1 MTDYSKMTDA
11 QLQDIISQGGG
22 AGKRPDVDSGFFQ
35 DIGGYLK
42 KHGEVPGGIGGAI
55 GGAALGTAILPGP
68 GTLIGG
74 AIGGALGS
82 AGGSL
87 ASDALMGEELD
98 FGDAAKEAAISVA
111 IDAGTFGAGKVL
123 RPISRAL
130 GITDGGLT
138 GLFRA
143 KGEPNMADEIVDMSK
158 INANTLESKRVTH
171 KFLTDRAKNGGL
183 SAAQTGQAAFLRR
196 AGEGLADVGIF
207 SGALASRR
215 IAANNEVIHSAIK
228 DLSEG
233 ALDVAADHTMEGI
246 GKVLHG
252 AVEAGRT
259 AARSL
264 MDDGVN
270 SLVKEHGQR
279 TVSTLPVVKALRKFQ
294 MKNTGDIA
302 NTVSDS
308 TLKKSTDM
316 MDRLLEKAGVLA
328 QAKQADLKSLID
340 FEKSLQRD
348 ISRAMPNSAYNDPV
362 AVAELTQLK
371 KAVQEGITE
380 TLENISP
387 NAGAAYRKLN
397 SDYSDTMTNLLPKRL
412 GKAFAGADAG
422 EYDALGRMLLSGG
435 STSGI
440 RLMMNS
446 LDTAYAAAKQA
457 GTDMTGTVAK
467 NADDARRFIRQGYVK
482 NLFSTV
488 GEATDLTKFANKA
501 RQLSTEDAMARAEAV
516 LGKDFNDYKRIV
528 NAISDTSEKTGS
540 SFFQLAMRQKELGT
554 LGSVG
559 AVGAGI
565 GAGAGIATAGMVL
578 LAPMVLSRIVTN
590 KQAVNHLLG
599 LNTAVKRG
607 LINDDTI
614 GSAVARVIESLD
626 DTDKEAIRKAGGGIY

>member
-1 MTDYSKMTDA
+1 MPDYSKMTDE
-11 QLQDIISQGGG
+11 QLQDIMAQGGG
-22 AGKRPDVDSGFFQ
+22 EGKAPTVDSGFFQ

-42 KHGEVPGGIGGAI
+42 KHGEVPGGIGGAL
-55 GGAALGTAILPGP
+55 GGAALGTAVMPGV
-68 GTLIGG
+68 GTLVGG

-87 ASDALMGEELD
+87 ASDAIAGEELD
-98 FGDAAKEAAISVA
+98 FGEAGKEAAISVA

-123 RPISRAL
+123 RPIARAL
-130 GITDGGLT
+130 NITDGGLT

-171 KFLTDRAKNGGL
+171 KFLSDRAKNGGL
-183 SAAQTGQAAFLRR
+183 SAAQTGQGNFLRNV
-196 AGEGLADVGIF
+196 GESLSDIGIF
-207 SGALASRR
+207 SGVLSSRR

-233 ALDVAADHTMEGI
+233 ALDVAADFTTQGA
-246 GKVLHG
+246 GQVLHG

-259 AARSL
+259 AAKSL

-270 SLVKEHGQR
+270 ALVKEHGQR
-279 TVSTLPVVKALRKFQ
+279 TVSTLPVAKALRKFQ

-316 MDRLLEKAGVLA
+316 MERLLERAGAMA
-328 QAKQADLKSLID
+328 QAKQADLNSLIN

-348 ISRAMPNSAYNDPV
+348 ISRAMPNSAFSDPV

-387 NAGAAYRKLN
+387 NAGAAYRTLN
-397 SDYSDTMTNLLPKRL
+397 KEYSETMTDLLPKKL
-412 GKAFAGADAG
+412 GRAFAGADAG

-435 STSGI
+435 STSNI
-440 RLMMNS
+440 EMMMKS
-446 LDTAYAAAKQA
+446 LDTAYAAAKKA
-457 GTDMTGTVAK
+457 GTDMTGTAAK
-467 NADDARRFIRQGYVK
+467 NADDARRFIRQSYVK
-482 NLFSTV
+482 NVFSTV
-488 GEATDLTKFANKA
+488 GEAADLTKFANKA
-501 RQLSTEDAMARAEAV
+501 TQLSTNDAMARAKAV
-516 LGKDFNDYKRIV
+516 LGDDFNDYKRIV
-528 NAISDTSEKTGS
+528 NAISDTSTKTGN
-540 SFFQLAMRQKELGT
+540 SFFQLALRQKELGT
-554 LGSVG
+554 MG
-559 AVGAGI
+559 AVGLGASM
-565 GAGAGIATAGMVL
+565 GAGMATAGSIL

-599 LNTAVKRG
+599 MNTAVKRG

-614 GSAVARVIESLD
+614 GNAVARVIESLD
-626 DTDKEAIRKAGGGIY
+626 DHDKDAIRKTGGGYE

>member
-1 MTDYSKMTDA
+1 MTDYSKMTDE
-11 QLQDIISQGGG
+11 QLDDIIARNSGGFD
-22 AGKRPDVDSGFFQ
+22 RPSVDSGFFQ

-42 KHGEVPGGIGGAI
+42 KHGEVPGGIGGAM
-55 GGAALGTAILPGP
+55 GGAALGTAVMPGV

-74 AIGGALGS
+74 ALGGALGS

-87 ASDALMGEELD
+87 ASDAMAGEDLD

-123 RPISRAL
+123 RPIARAL
-130 GITDGGLT
+130 NITDGGLT

-143 KGEPNMADEIVDMSK
+143 KGDPNMADEIVDMSK
-158 INANTLESKRVTH
+158 INANTIESKRVTH
-171 KFLTDRAKNGGL
+171 QFLTERAKNGGL
-183 SAAQTGQAAFLRR
+183 SAAQTGQASVLRKM
-196 AGEGLADVGIF
+196 GEGLADIGIF
-207 SGALASRR
+207 SGVLASRR
-215 IAANNEVIHSAIK
+215 ITANNEVIHSAIK

-233 ALDVAADHTMEGI
+233 SLDVAADFTTKGV
-246 GKVLHG
+246 GQVLHG
-252 AVEAGRT
+252 AVEAGRS

-302 NTVSDS
+302 NTVGDS

-316 MDRLLEKAGVLA
+316 MERLLERAGALA
-328 QAKQADLKSLID
+328 TAKQADLKSLID

-348 ISRAMPNSAYNDPV
+348 ISRAMPNSAFSDPV

-380 TLENISP
+380 TLGNISP
-387 NAGAAYRKLN
+387 NAGTAYRTLN
-397 SDYSDTMTNLLPKRL
+397 KEYSETMTDLLPKKL
-412 GKAFAGADAG
+412 GRAFAGADVG

-440 RLMMNS
+440 EMMMKS
-446 LDTAYAAAKQA
+446 LDTAYAVAKKA
-457 GTDMTGTVAK
+457 GTDMTGTAAK

-501 RQLSTEDAMARAEAV
+501 TQLSTPDAMARAKAV

-559 AVGAGI
+559 AVGVGI
-565 GAGAGIATAGMVL
+565 GAGMGIASAGMVL

-614 GSAVARVIESLD
+614 ANGVARVLESLD
-626 DTDKEAIRKAGGGIY
+626 DDDKEAIRRVGGGYE

>member
-11 QLQDIISQGGG
+11 QLQDIIAQGGG
-22 AGKRPDVDSGFFQ
+22 EGKRPSVDSGFFQ

-42 KHGEVPGGIGGAI
+42 KHGEVPGGIGGAL
-55 GGAALGTAILPGP
+55 GGAALGTAVMPGV

-87 ASDALMGEELD
+87 ASDALMGEDLD

-123 RPISRAL
+123 RPIARAL
-130 GITDGGLT
+130 GVTDGGLT

-158 INANTLESKRVTH
+158 INANTIESKRVTH
-171 KFLTDRAKNGGL
+171 QFLTDRAKNGGL
-183 SAAQTGQAAFLRR
+183 SAAQTGQASVLRKM
-196 AGEGLADVGIF
+196 GESLSDIGIF
-207 SGALASRR
+207 SGVLSSRR

-233 ALDVAADHTMEGI
+233 TLDVAADFTTQGV
-246 GKVLHG
+246 GQVLHG
-252 AVEAGRT
+252 AVETGRS

-270 SLVKEHGQR
+270 ALVKEHGQR
-279 TVSTLPVVKALRKFQ
+279 TVSTLPVAKALRKFQ

-316 MDRLLEKAGVLA
+316 MERLLERAGPMA

-348 ISRAMPNSAYNDPV
+348 IARAMPNSAFNDPV

-387 NAGAAYRKLN
+387 NAGSAYRALN
-397 SDYSDTMTNLLPKRL
+397 KEYSETMTDLLPKKL
-412 GKAFAGADAG
+412 GRAFAGADAG

-440 RLMMNS
+440 EMMMKS
-446 LDTAYAAAKQA
+446 LDTAYAVAKKA
-457 GTDMTGTVAK
+457 GTDMTGTAAK

-488 GEATDLTKFANKA
+488 GEAADLTKFANKA
-501 RQLSTEDAMARAEAV
+501 TQLSTPDAMARAKAV

-528 NAISDTSEKTGS
+528 NAISDTSESQGS

-554 LGSVG
+554 LG
-559 AVGAGI
+559 AVGI
-565 GAGAGIATAGMVL
+565 GASMGAGMATAGMVL

-614 GSAVARVIESLD
+614 GAAVARVLESLD
-626 DTDKEAIRKAGGGIY
+626 DDDKKAIRKAGGGIY

>member
-22 AGKRPDVDSGFFQ
+22 EGKRPSVDSGFFQ

-42 KHGEVPGGIGGAI
+42 KHGEVPGGVVGSVA
-55 GGAALGTAILPGP
+55 GAALGTAILPGP
-68 GTLIGG
+68 GTLAGG
-74 AIGGALGS
+74 AIGGSIGSALGS
-82 AGGSL
+82 L
-87 ASDALMGEELD
+87 TSDALMGEDLD
-98 FGDAAKEAAISVA
+98 FGEAGKEAAISVA

-123 RPISRAL
+123 RPIARAL

-158 INANTLESKRVTH
+158 INANTIESKRITH
-171 KFLTDRAKNGGL
+171 QFLTDRAKNGGL
-183 SAAQTGQAAFLRR
+183 SAAQTGQASVLRKM
-196 AGEGLADVGIF
+196 GESLSDIGIF
-207 SGALASRR
+207 SGVLSSRR

-233 ALDVAADHTMEGI
+233 TLDVAADFTTQGA
-246 GKVLHG
+246 GQVLHG

-264 MDDGVN
+264 MDDGIN
-270 SLVKEHGQR
+270 ALVKEHGQR
-279 TVSTLPVVKALRKFQ
+279 TVSTLPVVKALRKFK

-308 TLKKSTDM
+308 TLKKSTEM
-316 MDRLLEKAGVLA
+316 MDRLLERAGPLA
-328 QAKQADLKSLID
+328 LSKQADLGSLIQ

-348 ISRAMPNSAYNDPV
+348 IARAMPNSAYNDPV

-387 NAGAAYRKLN
+387 NAGAAYRTLN
-397 SDYSDTMTNLLPKRL
+397 KEYSDTMTDLLPKKL
-412 GKAFAGADAG
+412 GRAFAGADLG

-435 STSGI
+435 STSSI
-440 RLMMNS
+440 EMMMKS
-446 LDTAYAAAKQA
+446 LDTAYAVAKKA
-457 GTDMTGTVAK
+457 GTDMTGTAAK

-482 NLFSTV
+482 NVFSTV

-501 RQLSTEDAMARAEAV
+501 TQLSTPDAMARAKAV
-516 LGKDFNDYKRIV
+516 LGKDFGDYKRIV
-528 NAISDTSEKTGS
+528 NAISDTSQGQGS

-554 LGSVG
+554 MG
-559 AVGAGI
+559 AVGI
-565 GAGAGIATAGMVL
+565 GASMGAGMATAGSIL

-614 GSAVARVIESLD
+614 GAAVARVIESLD
-626 DTDKEAIRKAGGGIY
+626 DTDKEAIRKTGGGY